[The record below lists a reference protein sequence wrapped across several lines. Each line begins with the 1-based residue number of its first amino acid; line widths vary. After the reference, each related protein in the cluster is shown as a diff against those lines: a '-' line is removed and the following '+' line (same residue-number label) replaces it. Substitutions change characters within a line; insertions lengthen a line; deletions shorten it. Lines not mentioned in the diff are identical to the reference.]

1 VLFINSKI
9 AQTGTN
15 VTLKNIQQCER
26 CMPIINHAWVNLT
39 LILVYL
45 QSYHVTW
52 IFSGI
57 RY

>member
-45 QSYHVTW
+45 QSYHVT
-52 IFSGI
+52 
-57 RY
+57 